1 MVKTPPTR
9 HSKSRREPV
18 TIELGPEAVS
28 RITDEKAAGAR
39 GQDAAPEPEAE
50 LETAGEKDMRA
61 EQADFEPWERDESA
75 AEAAV
80 DPQNPASAVA
90 DDDISPKS
98 ARPDREP
105 VDSEGEGDAS
115 RAAFESAPPESPPEA
130 AARPAAQPSRRGP
143 NAIVAGLAG
152 AVIAL
157 LGAGALQ
164 YAGVLGAPG
173 SSALADLQGTV
184 ASLKGQMASLAQPQ
198 NNGDV
203 TARISSL
210 SDSLDKMKADVA
222 ALKSNM
228 QADTGDEQAAA
239 KLSDKVTAI
248 ENAVSVLQQQ
258 QDKAAADLGPLKD
271 RIGSLDA
278 AVKSQ
283 GEAAAKQ
290 EARLTAVEQ
299 SVAQLSGKVEA
310 AASQPKIALAIAAS
324 ALKSAF
330 ERGTPFKAELETFAA
345 VSPHAPQLAAL
356 RAYAAKGVPTPAE
369 IAAGMDEAA
378 NAMVA
383 AASPEDPKAG
393 FFQRL
398 ADSARSLVKVRPVG
412 AVPGKGVPETVA
424 RMEADVKAGDYAKAL
439 SEYGTLPE
447 PVKAA
452 GAAFTAGLKARL
464 AAQADIDALVA
475 DAMKTQG

>member
-1 MVKTPPTR
+1 MVKTPNTR
-9 HSKSRREPV
+9 HSKSHREPV

-28 RITDEKAAGAR
+28 RVSNKKNPAETSS
-39 GQDAAPEPEAE
+39 QPVVPEPEA
-50 LETAGEKDMRA
+50 AGEAEMRA
-61 EQADFEPWERDESA
+61 EQADFEPWEHHESA

-80 DPQNPASAVA
+80 DPENPASAVA
-90 DDDISPKS
+90 DETASANSEPENSTPIDSPKQ
-98 ARPDREP
+98 
-105 VDSEGEGDAS
+105 GG
-115 RAAFESAPPESPPEA
+115 SAPASSESPA
-130 AARPAAQPSRRGP
+130 AEDSPGRATRPAQGPARRGP
-143 NAIVAGLAG
+143 SAVVSGLAG

-164 YAGVLGAPG
+164 YAGILGAPG
-173 SSALADLQGTV
+173 MSAVADLQGAV

-198 NNGDV
+198 NNSDAMG
-203 TARISSL
+203 RISAL
-210 SDSLDKMKADVA
+210 SDALDKVKADVA

-228 QADTGDEQAAA
+228 RADAGGEQVAAE
-239 KLSDKVTAI
+239 LGDKVTAI

-258 QDKAAADLGPLKD
+258 GDKAAPVDLGPLKD
-271 RIGSLDA
+271 QIGSIEA

-290 EARLTAVEQ
+290 EARLATIEQ
-299 SVAQLSGKVEA
+299 SVAQLSGKVQS

-330 ERGTPFKAELETFAA
+330 ERGTPFKTELETFAA
-345 VSPHAPQLAAL
+345 VSPDAPQLAAL
-356 RAYAAKGVPTPAE
+356 RAFAAKGVPTPAE
-369 IAAGMDEAA
+369 IAAEVDEAA

-383 AASPEDPKAG
+383 AAEPADPNAG
-393 FFQRL
+393 FFRRL

-424 RMEADVKAGDYAKAL
+424 RMEAAVKEGDYTKAL

-447 PVKAA
+447 PVKVA
-452 GAAFTAGLKARL
+452 GAAFAAMLKTRL

-475 DAMKTQG
+475 DAMKAQG